1 MIYLDTHA
9 VVWLY
14 AGELG
19 RFPVSAQALM
29 EEHELLVSPMA
40 VLELA
45 YLYEI
50 ERLLVDSS
58 MIIESL
64 EAAIGLR
71 VCTLPFHRLVMEATA
86 QSWTRDP
93 FDRIIVA
100 NAICAES
107 PLLTKDANIL
117 DNYKHAVWEEATE
130 SAKDGGTD

>member
-1 MIYLDTHA
+1 MGYKRGSFVIYLDTH
-9 VVWLY
+9 VLVWLY

-50 ERLLVDSS
+50 ERLLVDSPV
-58 MIIESL
+58 IIESL

-71 VCTLPFHRLVMEATA
+71 VCTLPFHRLVMEAIT
-86 QSWTRDP
+86 QRWTRDP

-100 NAICAES
+100 NAKCAES
-107 PLLTKDANIL
+107 QLLTKDANIL
-117 DNYKHAVWEEATE
+117 GNYKHAVWE
-130 SAKDGGTD
+130 DD